1 MVLNSHAKIN
11 LTLSINK
18 KFKKEGLHNLQS
30 IYCLVNLKDRIIIKK
45 INKKKDKISFTGP
58 FSKFVSPSN
67 NSILK
72 VLKSMRI
79 NNLINDFYS
88 VKIYKE
94 IPVFAG
100 FGGGSSNASIVMKYL
115 IKKKI
120 KEKLLDKIIN
130 YVGSDLRL
138 FVYSQG
144 FLKNIND
151 VEKLK
156 KKQTLFFLLVY
167 PKIKCSTKEIFS
179 KVKKFSKKKF
189 LVQNNFKLK
198 YKFINEIKN
207 SQNDLQSIV
216 EKKHPIVRDILT
228 NISQLKG
235 CYFSRMTGSG
245 SACYGLFNSKK
256 STKVALKIIRNKYPK
271 FWSSVAKTI

>member
-18 KFKKEGLHNLQS
+18 KFKKGLHNLQS
-30 IYCLVNLKDRIIIKK
+30 IYCLVNLNDRIIIKK
-45 INKKKDKISFTGP
+45 INKKKDEISFTGP
-58 FSKFVSPSN
+58 FSKFVSSSN
-67 NSILK
+67 NSVLK
-72 VLKSMRI
+72 VLKSMR
-79 NNLINDFYS
+79 NNKLIHDFYS
-88 VKIYKE
+88 VKIYKK

-120 KEKLLDKIIN
+120 KEKLLNKIIN

-138 FVYSQG
+138 FVYNQG
-144 FLKNIND
+144 FLKSINK

-167 PKIKCSTKEIFS
+167 PKVKCSTKEVFS

-189 LVQNNFKLK
+189 LLQNNLKLK
-198 YKFINEIKN
+198 NKFINEIKN

-216 EKKHPIVRDILT
+216 EKKYPIIRDILT
-228 NISQLKG
+228 NISHLEG

-245 SACYGLFNSKK
+245 SACYGLFNNKK

>member
-1 MVLNSHAKIN
+1 MVLNSYAKIN
-11 LTLSINK
+11 LTLRINK
-18 KFKKEGLHNLQS
+18 KFKKGLHNLQS
-30 IYCLVNLKDRIIIKK
+30 IYCLVNINDRIIIKK

-67 NSILK
+67 NSVLRI
-72 VLKSMRI
+72 LKSMR
-79 NNLINDFYS
+79 NNKLIYDFYS
-88 VKIYKE
+88 IKIHKK

-120 KEKLLDKIIN
+120 EEKLLNKIIN

-138 FVYSQG
+138 FVYNQG
-144 FLKNIND
+144 FLKNINE

-156 KKQTLFFLLVY
+156 KKQTLFFLLIF
-167 PKIKCSTKEIFS
+167 PKIQCSTREVFS
-179 KVKKFSKKKF
+179 KVKKFSKKRFFAQK
-189 LVQNNFKLK
+189 NIKLK
-198 YKFINEIKN
+198 NKFINKIKN

-216 EKKHPIVRDILT
+216 EKKHPIIRNILT
-228 NISQLKG
+228 SISQLKG

-245 SACYGLFNSKK
+245 SACYGLFNNKK
-256 STKVALKIIRNKYPK
+256 STKVALKIIRKKYPK

>member
-1 MVLNSHAKIN
+1 MVLNSYAKIN
-11 LTLSINK
+11 LTLRINK
-18 KFKKEGLHNLQS
+18 KFKKGLHNLQS
-30 IYCLVNLKDRIIIKK
+30 IYCLVNINDRIIIKK

-67 NSILK
+67 NSVLR
-72 VLKSMRI
+72 VLKSMR
-79 NNLINDFYS
+79 NNKLIYDFYS
-88 VKIYKE
+88 IKIHKK

-120 KEKLLDKIIN
+120 EEKLLNKIIN

-138 FVYSQG
+138 FVYNQG
-144 FLKNIND
+144 FLKSINK

-167 PKIKCSTKEIFS
+167 PKIKCSTKEVFS
-179 KVKKFSKKKF
+179 KVRKFSKKKF
-189 LVQNNFKLK
+189 LVQKNLKLK
-198 YKFINEIKN
+198 NKFINEIKN

-216 EKKHPIVRDILT
+216 EKKHPIIRDLLT

-245 SACYGLFNSKK
+245 SACYGLFNNKK
-256 STKVALKIIRNKYPK
+256 STKVALKIIRKKYPK
-271 FWSSVAKTI
+271 FWSSIAKTI

>member
-1 MVLNSHAKIN
+1 MVLNSYAKIN
-11 LTLSINK
+11 LTLRINK
-18 KFKKEGLHNLQS
+18 KFKKGLHNLQS
-30 IYCLVNLKDRIIIKK
+30 IYCLVNVNDRIIIKK
-45 INKKKDKISFTGP
+45 INKKKDKISFSGP

-67 NSILK
+67 NSVLK
-72 VLKSMRI
+72 VLKSMR
-79 NNLINDFYS
+79 NNKLIYDFYS
-88 VKIYKE
+88 IKIHKK

-120 KEKLLDKIIN
+120 KGKLLNKIIN

-138 FVYSQG
+138 FIYNQG
-144 FLKNIND
+144 FLKNINE

-167 PKIKCSTKEIFS
+167 PKIKCSTSEVFS
-179 KVKKFSKKKF
+179 KVKQFSKKQF
-189 LVQNNFKLK
+189 LLQNNFKYK
-198 YKFINEIKN
+198 NKFINKIKN

-216 EKKHPIVRDILT
+216 EKKHPIIRNILT

-245 SACYGLFNSKK
+245 SACYGLFNNKK
-256 STKVALKIIRNKYPK
+256 STKVALKIIRKKYPK